1 MKQLIEGHKTVAIL
15 PFKATIA
22 YKKIAK
28 RIYDAKKSRR
38 VSNGSQ
44 MQSGLYTYL
53 LRKSDDYTV
62 QVQDVDKTNAL
73 LKKKRI

>member
-22 YKKIAK
+22 YKKLK
-28 RIYDAKKSRR
+28 GYSDGAKK
-38 VSNGSQ
+38 VEELAMGSQ

-62 QVQDVDKTNAL
+62 QVQDVDKTMHY
-73 LKKKRI
+73 